1 MCQDEPWML
10 VVWRGRQ
17 SGSSLR
23 LPKCFDVQFQR
34 LIVLSFDLQL
44 GLEFFYEQFQPQ
56 DFRAEFLQV
65 VRLELRSEE
74 HTSELQSLA
83 YLVCRLLLEKK
94 KQEQF
99 EHRCT

>member
-10 VVWRGRQ
+10 VVWCGRQ

-23 LPKCFDVQFQR
+23 FPKCFDVQFER
-34 LIVLSFDLQL
+34 LIVLSLDLQL

-65 VRLELRSEE
+65 VRGRSSSSLGGQGSGLRR
-74 HTSELQSLA
+74 
-83 YLVCRLLLEKK
+83 CRGS
-94 KQEQF
+94 
-99 EHRCT
+99 RRSGGAR

>member
-65 VRLELRSEE
+65 VRGRS
-74 HTSELQSLA
+74 SSSLDRKST
-83 YLVCRLLLEKK
+83 RLNSSHGYISYAVFCLKK
-94 KQEQF
+94 KKINQQ
-99 EHRCT
+99 